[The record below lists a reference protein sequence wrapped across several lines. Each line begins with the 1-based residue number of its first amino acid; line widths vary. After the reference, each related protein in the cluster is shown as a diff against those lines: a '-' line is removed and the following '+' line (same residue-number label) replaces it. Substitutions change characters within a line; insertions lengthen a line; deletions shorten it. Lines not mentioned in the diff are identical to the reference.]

1 MKILT
6 EKKNSYARILY
17 AIRFV
22 ILREF
27 LTLPQK
33 TTTSPYSNMK
43 SYHIYQHI
51 RYVTHREMGNFP
63 RIIFWKKIVFTHS
76 LEVSLKVVLY
86 AENHVVHIRT
96 IYGH

>member
-1 MKILT
+1 MLGFYMRLDLCF
-6 EKKNSYARILY
+6 ERIPDSSPKDY
-17 AIRFV
+17 
-22 ILREF
+22 
-27 LTLPQK
+27 
-33 TTTSPYSNMK
+33 TSPYSNMK

-51 RYVTHREMGNFP
+51 RYVTHREMGNFL

-86 AENHVVHIRT
+86 TENHVVHIKT